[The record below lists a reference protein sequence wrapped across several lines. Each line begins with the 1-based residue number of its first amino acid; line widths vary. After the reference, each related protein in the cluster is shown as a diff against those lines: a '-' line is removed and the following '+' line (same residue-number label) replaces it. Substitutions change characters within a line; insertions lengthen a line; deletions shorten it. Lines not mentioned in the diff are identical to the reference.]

1 MTMSGVEGRDLLV
14 EHSCEAGIR
23 VVGGSST
30 GATADGTVEAFK
42 AAGGA
47 EVNG

>member
-14 EHSCEAGIR
+14 EHSRETG
-23 VVGGSST
+23 VGMVGSGST